1 MQRKSHDDGVLTLSR
16 YTNYSMPANL
26 RTEIL
31 EGDRYYVESEFKM
44 ELLVGL
50 NSLPLTDGSFIHAFP
65 GVKYDQ
71 LPFALVY
78 IYTAT
83 NLPPSLQVRFYMQI
97 WRQKLSLL
105 FLRTLRIGT

>member
-1 MQRKSHDDGVLTLSR
+1 MQRKSHDGVLTLSR

-26 RTEIL
+26 STEIL
-31 EGDRYYVESEFKM
+31 KYLRDRYVESEFKM
-44 ELLVGL
+44 DLFVGL

-97 WRQKLSLL
+97 WRQKLSQCS
-105 FLRTLRIGT
+105 